1 MNTMISPLGHDVPP
15 ALRELLDS
23 GDRADFEQALDT
35 LLRSREQ
42 HLFRAMGCL
51 ARDLHDA
58 VRRLSSDISSDGE
71 PGTMGD
77 ARKHLTDVLEMSAT
91 AAHRSLD
98 FSEKLRPQVQA
109 LSREA
114 DELMGVDP
122 ASTDFSAAAFALA
135 SHVDEFAVAADA
147 GLGEMVE
154 AQSWQDLSGQRVR
167 KVADFLGKVDASL
180 LELVR
185 LTGTLAGTTAA
196 PASDRVAQDEVDRML
211 SEFGF

>member
-35 LLRSREQ
+35 LIRSREQ

-51 ARDLHDA
+51 ARDLHDS
-58 VRRLSSDISSDGE
+58 VRRLSADISNDGE
-71 PGTMGD
+71 PGSMGD
-77 ARKHLTDVLEMSAT
+77 ARRHLNDVLEMSAQ
-91 AAHRSLD
+91 AAHRALD
-98 FSEKLRPQVQA
+98 FSEQLRPRVQSLA
-109 LSREA
+109 REA
-114 DELMGVDP
+114 DELMSTETESP
-122 ASTDFSAAAFALA
+122 AFATASRTLAAHVSDFSSAC
-135 SHVDEFAVAADA
+135 DK

-185 LTGTLAGTTAA
+185 LTGTLAGGAASTAN
-196 PASDRVAQDEVDRML
+196 DRVAQDEVDRLL

>member
-15 ALRELLDS
+15 ALRELLDN

-35 LLRSREQ
+35 LIRSREQ
-42 HLFRAMGCL
+42 HLFRAMGHL

-58 VRRLSSDISSDGE
+58 VRHLAADIAIDGT
-71 PGTMGD
+71 PATMGD
-77 ARKHLTDVLEMSAT
+77 ARKHLQDVLEMSAQ

-98 FSEKLRPQVQA
+98 FSEQLRPRVQD

-114 DELMGVDP
+114 DELMGTP
-122 ASTDFSAAAFALA
+122 SESPAFATSARTLA
-135 SHVDEFAVAADA
+135 AHVADFAGACDK

-167 KVADFLGKVDASL
+167 KVADFLGKVDDSL

-185 LTGTLAGTTAA
+185 LTGTLAGSTAA
-196 PASDRVAQDEVDRML
+196 PANDRVAQDEVDRML